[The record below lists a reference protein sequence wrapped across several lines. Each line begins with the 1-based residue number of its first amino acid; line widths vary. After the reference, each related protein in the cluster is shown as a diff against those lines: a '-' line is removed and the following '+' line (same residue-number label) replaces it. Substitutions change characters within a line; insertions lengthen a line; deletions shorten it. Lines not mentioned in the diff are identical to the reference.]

1 MQNVSLSNIIINLLA
16 YELNNILLFNSNGQ
30 VRKAIKDLI
39 AAGFKPFGPE
49 TLFFLV
55 RARDRCSLFD
65 S

>member
-39 AAGFKPFGPE
+39 AAGFKPFGPC
-49 TLFFLV
+49 
-55 RARDRCSLFD
+55 RDPIFSSQSSRPK
-65 S
+65 